1 MAVEKAKIIGQL
13 PSIHYSES
21 WSPEL
26 VRLVKYDKPRLI
38 QQLNRRY
45 LLHNPETLKTIT
57 AKQYHR
63 HGQRVSEGKTTSLW
77 RDKNDLVFLTAIEK
91 IGLKNWVLE
100 AIANNTQFSNSDPAV
115 SEIISKRH
123 SKAISQALGRKPGKD
138 PIKFLSWLLGTL
150 GYELTGKRVRIGDAR
165 EHRYMIR
172 EACQNPQ
179 FLSEI
184 GDAIAR
190 RYEKNLNNC
199 TTLEWGFLEENETPK
214 NQALEIDYNSDISI
228 VPAVPDHPDSLIE
241 VIETSGTKVYYDY
254 QKYLATKLLP
264 ETDRKDSLLSDF
276 RVSLESIVN
285 RTDWAKFW
293 EAIPTR
299 IRDTLLGL
307 MASSR
312 QDSLLNEFQTAIGE
326 CF

>member
-1 MAVEKAKIIGQL
+1 IIGQL

-26 VRLVKYDKPRLI
+26 IRLVKYDKPRLI
-38 QQLNRRY
+38 QQLKRRY

-115 SEIISKRH
+115 SEIISKCH

-190 RYEKNLNNC
+190 WYEKIMTKC
-199 TTLEWGFLEENETPK
+199 TTLEWQFLEEKVTAK
-214 NQALEIDYNSDISI
+214 NQTIETDSNPDISRVLI
-228 VPAVPDHPDSLIE
+228 GPDHPNPLIE
-241 VIETSGTKVYYDY
+241 VIETSGPELY
-254 QKYLATKLLP
+254 QSDDLNQADIFFATDYLAAAG
-264 ETDRKDSLLSDF
+264 KDSLLSEF
-276 RVSLESIVN
+276 KECLRCV
-285 RTDWAKFW
+285 TQTKWAKFL
-293 EAIPTR
+293 AIIPIP
-299 IRDTLLGL
+299 IRETLLGL
-307 MASSR
+307 IAAAR